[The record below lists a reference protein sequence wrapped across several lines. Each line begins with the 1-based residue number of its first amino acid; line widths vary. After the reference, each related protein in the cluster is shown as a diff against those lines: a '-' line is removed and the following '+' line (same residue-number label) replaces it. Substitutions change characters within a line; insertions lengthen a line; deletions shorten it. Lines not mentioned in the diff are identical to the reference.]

1 MPTPG
6 SIEFDKD
13 TIAVLLDSFVKV
25 RIGKDEDAFVN
36 SGLFSVNLSN

>member
-1 MPTPG
+1 MSTPG

-13 TIAVLLDSFVKV
+13 SVAVLLDSFVKV

-36 SGLFSVNLSN
+36 SGLFSVNLSD